1 MGGAENLTISII
13 KNDKYF
19 QHIVIVLQGETAYQK
34 YCEENFNINFLNFN
48 LKTNSFFSLSSWKVI
63 ISNLRKIQP
72 DIIQSYMYD
81 ASKFG
86 RIAGFLLKIPVFIY
100 IVNTYSYKKIRRG
113 FFNYFLSFFTYK
125 IIVNSND
132 VKNDVIKIDKV
143 STKKIFLLESFAN
156 LNFKRNNNFSLR
168 KKFKI
173 KKTDYLFLF
182 VARLVE
188 QKGIEYLIDA
198 VNICV
203 NQNKLKKLKLVIVG
217 DGELR
222 SYLITKIINY
232 KLAEHIY
239 LVGEDPNLDPYLT
252 DADAYIDSSIRS
264 GLSVAAIKALEASLP
279 TIMTDV
285 GGVSKLSDNGKYV
298 KICPPANSE
307 AISSA
312 ITDFYGSKKKSNVG
326 APEYVKSH
334 FSDISMTKKIVTL
347 YKEALKI

>member
-1 MGGAENLTISII
+1 MGGSENLTISII
-13 KNDKYF
+13 RNDKYF
-19 QHIVIVLQGETAYQK
+19 QHVVIVLQGETAYQK
-34 YCEENFNINFLNFN
+34 YCEENFNLNFLNLNFRA
-48 LKTNSFFSLSSWKVI
+48 NSFFLLSSWKVL

-81 ASKFG
+81 ASKFA
-86 RIAGFLLKIPVFIY
+86 RIAGFLLKVPVFIY
-100 IVNTYSYKKIRRG
+100 VVNTYSHKKIRRS

-132 VKNDVIKIDKV
+132 VRDDVIKIDKI
-143 STKKIFLLESFAN
+143 SAKKIVLLESFAN
-156 LNFKRNNNFSLR
+156 LNFEKNNDFSLR

-198 VNICV
+198 FNICV
-203 NQNKLKKLKLVIVG
+203 NQNKMKKLKLIIVG

-222 SYLITKIINY
+222 NYLIKKIINY
-232 KLAEHIY
+232 KLAEHVY
-239 LVGEDPNLDPYLT
+239 LVGEDPNLDSYLT
-252 DADAYIDSSIRS
+252 EADAYIDSSIRS
-264 GLSVAAIKALEASLP
+264 GLSVAAIKALEAGLP
-279 TIMTDV
+279 AIMTDV

-298 KICPPANSE
+298 KICPPANSK

-312 ITDFYGSKKKSNVG
+312 ITHFLSSKNKSNVG

-334 FSDISMTKKIVTL
+334 FSDISMTKKIINF